1 MGFTVPT
8 LLSVAFHAL
17 PAPDKTPQLTW
28 RRTLGLGKKKI
39 PDPASASC
47 LAWTF
52 CPFFWSPPRESVRT
66 HCSSWPAD
74 FTERLIRA
82 CAELPKL
89 CEFFHIPFQSGDDD
103 VLRAM
108 RRGYTHARYRN
119 IVDNIRRHMPD
130 ASISGDAIVGF
141 PGA

>member
-1 MGFTVPT
+1 M
-8 LLSVAFHAL
+8 
-17 PAPDKTPQLTW
+17 
-28 RRTLGLGKKKI
+28 
-39 PDPASASC
+39 
-47 LAWTF
+47 
-52 CPFFWSPPRESVRT
+52 
-66 HCSSWPAD
+66 
-74 FTERLIRA
+74 
-82 CAELPKL
+82 

-141 PGA
+141 PGAYLASS